1 MNTQRLVR
9 CLAIALVG
17 LASCSANSTTS
28 KSDTTVAA
36 GTPTRGAAP
45 VASLPPLAPKTRIKG
60 IALTLPWTDGGV
72 IDKQF
77 TCDGGGTVPDVAWT
91 GVPPEAKELA
101 LVFLDDDALV
111 LHWAPIRILPSATG
125 IVAGSTPPS
134 TKFFANAE
142 GTYKFAGPCPGKGKK
157 HTYSFTLY
165 ALPEPLADLSTFTS
179 SPQLIRTLENTAIA
193 AVSVKGTYAQ
203 SA

>member
-1 MNTQRLVR
+1 MDRSAPR
-9 CLAIALVG
+9 SERVG
-17 LASCSANSTTS
+17 ARFPRRRRIGS
-28 KSDTTVAA
+28 
-36 GTPTRGAAP
+36 
-45 VASLPPLAPKTRIKG
+45 SL
-60 IALTLPWTDGGV
+60 
-72 IDKQF
+72 
-77 TCDGGGTVPDVAWT
+77 
-91 GVPPEAKELA
+91 
-101 LVFLDDDALV
+101 
-111 LHWAPIRILPSATG
+111 APIRILPSATG

-134 TKFFANAE
+134 TKFFATGE

-179 SPQLIRTLENTAIA
+179 SQQLIRALENTAIA

>member
-9 CLAIALVG
+9 CFAITAVG
-17 LASCSANSTTS
+17 LASCAANSTTS
-28 KSDTTVAA
+28 KPDTTVA
-36 GTPTRGAAP
+36 GTPTTNA
-45 VASLPPLAPKTRIKG
+45 LPPLAPRARIKG
-60 IALTLPWTDGGV
+60 IALTLPWTDGGA
-72 IDKQF
+72 IDKKF

-91 GVPPEAKELA
+91 GVPPEAQELA
-101 LVFLDDDALV
+101 LVFLDDDAKA

-134 TKFFANAE
+134 TKFFSDVIGKYE
-142 GTYKFAGPCPGKGKK
+142 FVGPCPGRGKK

-165 ALPEPLADLSTFTS
+165 ALPEPLADLSNFTS

-193 AVSVKGTYAQ
+193 VASVKATYAQ
-203 SA
+203 PA